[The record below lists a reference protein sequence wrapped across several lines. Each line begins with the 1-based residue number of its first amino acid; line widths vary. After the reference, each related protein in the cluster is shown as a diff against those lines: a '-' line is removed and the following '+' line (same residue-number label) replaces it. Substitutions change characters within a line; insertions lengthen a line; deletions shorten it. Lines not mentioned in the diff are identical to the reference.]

1 MFTAV
6 ALLIFF
12 TNFLFP
18 SATWANLQKRPSFH
32 IISASDMPFLLS
44 WASQVAQMVKNL
56 SVIWVTWVQSLGW
69 EDPLEKR
76 ISSILSWRIPWT
88 REPGSMG
95 SQRVGHDWVTKTYIL
110 LSLIISSFRFKVRDV
125 QLFLSCE
132 HFEAIIGLLIC
143 LIPILSCLRE

>member
-1 MFTAV
+1 MRECGGCFDLTRPLKFSPSQYKTI
-6 ALLIFF
+6 LLSHHSCVHCSSTF
-12 TNFLFP
+12 NLLHKLFI
-18 SATWANLQKRPSFH
+18 SIRNLANLQKRPSFH

-56 SVIWVTWVQSLGW
+56 SVIWETWVQSLGW

-95 SQRVGHDWVTKTYIL
+95 SQRVGHD
-110 LSLIISSFRFKVRDV
+110 
-125 QLFLSCE
+125 
-132 HFEAIIGLLIC
+132 
-143 LIPILSCLRE
+143 

>member
-1 MFTAV
+1 MRECGCCFDLTRPLKFSPSQYKTI
-6 ALLIFF
+6 LLSHHSCVHCSSTF
-12 TNFLFP
+12 NLLQKLFI
-18 SATWANLQKRPSFH
+18 SIHNLANLQKRPSFH

-95 SQRVGHDWVTKTYIL
+95 SQRVGHD
-110 LSLIISSFRFKVRDV
+110 
-125 QLFLSCE
+125 
-132 HFEAIIGLLIC
+132 
-143 LIPILSCLRE
+143 